1 MATFLTTYSLHET
14 EQSKFPSSIIII
26 MHCIIPALTVDH
38 FHDRLLSGKY
48 ELSLLYQLCVLR
60 F

>member
-48 ELSLLYQLCVLR
+48 
-60 F
+60 